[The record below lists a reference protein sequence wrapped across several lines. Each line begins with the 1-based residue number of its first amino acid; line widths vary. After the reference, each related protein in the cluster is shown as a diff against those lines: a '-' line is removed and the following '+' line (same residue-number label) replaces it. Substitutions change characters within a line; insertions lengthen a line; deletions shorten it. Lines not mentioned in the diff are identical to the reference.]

1 MDSCE
6 DPVRSCERL
15 NFLIKFV
22 LFDMLLG
29 KKSIVLLKMFRL
41 TTLFSQLVEWFYLG
55 RKTKIQISQLLHGDP
70 RPIERRQDSTLF
82 LLQSYFRLGR
92 SLFKIHNY
100 FSKYQ
105 KKKNLTLF
113 YATF

>member
-1 MDSCE
+1 VDSCE

-55 RKTKIQISQLLHGDP
+55 RKTKIQISQLLHGDMY
-70 RPIERRQDSTLF
+70 ELSRQVFNSEMSLITVCKYVRLTL
-82 LLQSYFRLGR
+82 L
-92 SLFKIHNY
+92 Y
-100 FSKYQ
+100 FSISV
-105 KKKNLTLF
+105 F
-113 YATF
+113 

>member
-55 RKTKIQISQLLHGDP
+55 RKTKIQIAQLLHGDMYKLS
-70 RPIERRQDSTLF
+70 RQVFNSEMSLITVCKINVVIF
-82 LLQSYFRLGR
+82 L
-92 SLFKIHNY
+92 Y
-100 FSKYQ
+100 FSF
-105 KKKNLTLF
+105 LSFGIPILE
-113 YATF
+113 